1 MTQQVLQDS
10 TQQRASTAV
19 PRRILPVIV
28 LSQFAATTLW
38 FAVNAVMPDLQQ
50 AWDWPAAAIGRLTS
64 AVQLGFVAGT
74 LVFALLMVADRFSP
88 SRVFMVCAVLGALV
102 NAATL
107 GVDGDLTRLLVLRFA
122 VGFLLAGVYPVGMKI
137 AASWYREGLG
147 PAMGVLIGA
156 LILGTALPHG
166 LRALATVVPSAAHG
180 ADAGWA
186 SVIAAWG
193 LAPWQAVVLGVSLLA
208 ALGGLLTAWQVPD
221 SPWVQRARQGA
232 GASGGASS
240 GLKLGALAFIW
251 RDRKLRASVFGYFG
265 HMWEIYTCFVLVPIV
280 VGLRFAGAT
289 QSAWSFAIIGAG
301 FIGCAGGGWLARRH
315 GSARVA
321 QMQLALSALCCLVA
335 PLMLHAPDALFLA
348 WLLVW
353 GVTVSG
359 DSPQFSALT
368 ARNAPQAA
376 VGSVLTL
383 VNCIGFVISVLS
395 IELFTMA
402 LPHLALDWL
411 LPWLGI
417 GPLIGLWMFRP
428 LLKP

>member
-1 MTQQVLQDS
+1 MTQYVEQNP
-10 TQQRASTAV
+10 TQQSASTTV

-28 LSQFAATTLW
+28 LSQFAATSLW
-38 FAVNAVMPDLQQ
+38 FAINAVMPDLQQ
-50 AWDWPAAAIGRLTS
+50 AWDWPAAAVGRLTS
-64 AVQLGFVAGT
+64 AVQMGFVAGT

-88 SRVFMVCAVLGALV
+88 SRVFMVCALLGALV

-107 GVDGDLTRLLVLRFA
+107 LAGGDVNLLLGLRFT

-166 LRALATVVPSAAHG
+166 LRALATAVPG
-180 ADAGWA
+180 AGDEGAWA
-186 SVIAAWG
+186 SLVAASG

-208 ALGGLLTAWQVPD
+208 AMGGLLTAWLVPD
-221 SPWVQRARQGA
+221 SPWLRRVSRVDGGGGKAA
-232 GASGGASS
+232 G
-240 GLKLGALAFIW
+240 GLKLGALALIW
-251 RDRKLRASVFGYFG
+251 QDRRLRASVFGYFG
-265 HMWEIYTCFVLVPIV
+265 HMWEIYTCFVLVPLI

-301 FIGCAGGGWLARRH
+301 FVGCAGGGWLARQW

-321 QMQLALSALCCLVA
+321 QAQLVASAACCLAA
-335 PLMLHAPDALFLA
+335 PLMLHAPDGVFLA
-348 WLLVW
+348 WLLLW

-368 ARNAPQAA
+368 ARNAPQAV

-395 IELFTMA
+395 IELFTSA
-402 LPHLALDWL
+402 LPYFSLGLL
-411 LPWLGI
+411 LPLLGV

-428 LLKP
+428 LVRA